1 MAPGRARNPQFLVAP
16 RRAPSDGRFA
26 TAGASRMASRF
37 HWYAADGVPGVPGFT
52 ALKLM
57 RKHGSLE
64 NLVSAA
70 AIRTVVKPYM
80 QDALKEH
87 SVLLEKNLEVLS
99 LRRDINVELPV
110 EWCLSRDKSNDLAA
124 LQWLEKEIEML
135 HCV

>member
-1 MAPGRARNPQFLVAP
+1 MAPGRAWNPQFLVAP

-37 HWYAADGVPGVPGFT
+37 HS
-52 ALKLM
+52 LKLM